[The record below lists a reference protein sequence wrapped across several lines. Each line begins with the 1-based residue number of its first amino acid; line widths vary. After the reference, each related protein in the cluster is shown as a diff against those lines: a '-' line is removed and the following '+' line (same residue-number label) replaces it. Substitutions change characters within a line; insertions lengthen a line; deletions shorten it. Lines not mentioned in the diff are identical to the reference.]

1 MKILDIKYK
10 NQINLLL
17 NLNNNEFFII
27 KYLVKKIYKPTNIKI
42 KNKKNIIYEN
52 DKKIEFNMNG
62 LLFTININNNILTI
76 FTINKKYIKN
86 NVLSIIIDINNKNG
100 YIESFKEYK
109 KYNKFNTLTI
119 GLYIINIYINKNI
132 INNYKINNECFLDNK
147 YYIYNDEINK
157 LKTLLIFYKNINII
171 IDNKLDI
178 KIYSIKE
185 SFISKLNRINNY
197 KVNIYN
203 NYIKYDNINKFYD
216 IIINNK
222 NNLIEEITNENN
234 FNLFHNND
242 KNILIKLIKCNYIQ
256 YINKYKLNKSEFI
269 KIYYN
274 KIDSI
279 IYLESLNFDKN
290 KPLLN
295 EISKYINYLINFDK
309 NILNNYIIDGY
320 NKLNNIDNL
329 VHILILFNIKN
340 YNNWIKKIN
349 KKFIIWNSIYNM
361 NNNLFNSIYKNLDW
375 IYLYIMINKYNTY
388 VKLKNNII
396 DYNYNILSNIIFC
409 YK

>member
-1 MKILDIKYK
+1 M
-10 NQINLLL
+10 
-17 NLNNNEFFII
+17 
-27 KYLVKKIYKPTNIKI
+27 
-42 KNKKNIIYEN
+42 
-52 DKKIEFNMNG
+52 
-62 LLFTININNNILTI
+62 
-76 FTINKKYIKN
+76 
-86 NVLSIIIDINNKNG
+86 
-100 YIESFKEYK
+100 
-109 KYNKFNTLTI
+109 
-119 GLYIINIYINKNI
+119 
-132 INNYKINNECFLDNK
+132 
-147 YYIYNDEINK
+147 
-157 LKTLLIFYKNINII
+157 
-171 IDNKLDI
+171 
-178 KIYSIKE
+178 
-185 SFISKLNRINNY
+185 
-197 KVNIYN
+197 
-203 NYIKYDNINKFYD
+203 
-216 IIINNK
+216 
-222 NNLIEEITNENN
+222 
-234 FNLFHNND
+234 
-242 KNILIKLIKCNYIQ
+242 YIQ
-256 YINKYKLNKSEFI
+256 YVNKYKLNKSEFI

-274 KIDSI
+274 KINSI
-279 IYLESLNFDKN
+279 IYSESIIFDKN

-375 IYLYIMINKYNTY
+375 IDLYIMINKYNTY

>member
-1 MKILDIKYK
+1 MKILDIKYE

-185 SFISKLNRINNY
+185 SFISKLNRINNN
-197 KVNIYN
+197 KINIYN

-274 KIDSI
+274 KIDSTIYSESI
-279 IYLESLNFDKN
+279 IFDKN

-349 KKFIIWNSIYNM
+349 KKFIIWNSIYNV
-361 NNNLFNSIYKNLDW
+361 NNSLFNSIYKNLDW
-375 IYLYIMINKYNTY
+375 IDLYIMINKYNTY

-396 DYNYNILSNIIFC
+396 DYNYDILSNIIFC